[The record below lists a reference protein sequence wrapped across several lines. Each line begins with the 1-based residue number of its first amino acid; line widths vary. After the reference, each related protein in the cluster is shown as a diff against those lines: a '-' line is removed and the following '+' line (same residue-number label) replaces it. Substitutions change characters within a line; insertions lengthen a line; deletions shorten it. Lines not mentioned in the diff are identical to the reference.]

1 MSQNTEGASIN
12 PPESTT
18 LPETTENTSINPE
31 VEAESVPL
39 TVEVVP
45 FNTDS
50 ENALLGEI
58 HEESDDETEVLESS
72 SSEDSEDE
80 DLEEFTDGSD
90 FDAEEYDLSYS
101 SEYDQFD
108 DSPNGTLDEMNGVDL
123 TQNRLNDA
131 DLPSQVTEVALPTN
145 LQTANLLDA
154 APPQITENTT
164 TLPSS
169 EPTENNQQLNQ
180 QASIPSIEERMCWIC
195 LSPNDYSELDDT
207 DKLDLK
213 NYSSWIH
220 PCKCRGTQAWVHQAC
235 LRRWIDMKQEGDLMK
250 KVKCSQCKHVYHFSR
265 PPVSKVIK
273 YGRRMVDISQT
284 VSMLSSAATA
294 ASGVLYFVSG
304 VGWVIAIRVCGQ
316 KHMVRVTRDF
326 PLRSFLTFVAIAP
339 TLVWSR
345 KCFQWEAPVMKLVA
359 KITESTKEEYDCT
372 VNRIERTLAP
382 SFNSSRA
389 RCVFGALATPFLGSY
404 IGEKLFNTAKDWWNE
419 KIGRRVLR
427 CLAGSAIFISA
438 KMVLKM
444 IYLYQQNE
452 MHKHSRISNYK
463 KRSKTRPTTSSQTIT
478 RFPLPTF

>member
-1 MSQNTEGASIN
+1 MSQDTEGASIN

-18 LPETTENTSINPE
+18 LPETTANTTINSE
-31 VEAESVPL
+31 VES
-39 TVEVVP
+39 TSS
-45 FNTDS
+45 NTNL

-58 HEESDDETEVLESS
+58 HEDSDDETELLESS
-72 SSEDSEDE
+72 SSEESEDE

-90 FDAEEYDLSYS
+90 FEAEEYDLSYS
-101 SEYDQFD
+101 SEYEQFD
-108 DSPNGTLDEMNGVDL
+108 DSQQGMVDETNNILDGVPNRPDSVPIPPD
-123 TQNRLNDA
+123 
-131 DLPSQVTEVALPTN
+131 
-145 LQTANLLDA
+145 LLDSVH
-154 APPQITENTT
+154 PPQINQNTT
-164 TLPSS
+164 TQPSS
-169 EPTENNQQLNQ
+169 EPTENNQTNHEATREPLP
-180 QASIPSIEERMCWIC
+180 SIPSIEERMCWIC

-220 PCKCRGTQAWVHQAC
+220 PCKCKGTQAWVHQAC

-294 ASGVLYFVSG
+294 ASGALYFVSG

-359 KITESTKEEYDCT
+359 RITEKTKEEYDCT

-382 SFNSSRA
+382 SFNTSRA